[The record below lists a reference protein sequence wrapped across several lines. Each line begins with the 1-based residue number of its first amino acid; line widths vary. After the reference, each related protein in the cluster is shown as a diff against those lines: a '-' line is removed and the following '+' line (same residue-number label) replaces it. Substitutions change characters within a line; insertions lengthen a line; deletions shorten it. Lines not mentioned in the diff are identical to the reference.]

1 MLKLYVP
8 ATELYDEVNNSF
20 RTVGGGI
27 IELEHSLYSISLWES
42 KWHKPFLSEE
52 SRNYEETISY
62 IKCMTMNEVSQSV
75 YDGLSQKNIDEIQKY
90 IADSMTATW
99 FSKRGPGCSSPKKV
113 ITSEVIYYQMIALNI
128 PFECQH
134 WHLNRLLTLIRV
146 CSEKNAPKKKM
157 SKSQI
162 AARNRALNEQ
172 RLKQLGTRG

>member
-1 MLKLYVP
+1 MLRIYVP
-8 ATELYDEVNNSF
+8 ETELYDEVNNMF
-20 RTVGGGI
+20 RTVGGGVL
-27 IELEHSLYSISLWES
+27 ELEHSLYAISLWEA

-52 SRNYEETISY
+52 PRNYEETISY
-62 IKCMTMNEVSQSV
+62 IKCMTINDVSQCV
-75 YDGLSQKNIDEIQKY
+75 YDGLSQENVDAIRKY
-90 IADSMTATW
+90 MEDSMTATW
-99 FSKRGPGCSSPKKV
+99 FSSKSHGASKKV
-113 ITSEVIYYQMIALNI
+113 ITSEVIYYQMISLNI

-134 WHLNRLLTLIRV
+134 WHLNRLFTLIRV